1 MLSKFWSFILTP
13 ACSYFYFPYSQCF
26 LFKSCDEIEDCDNCI
41 SGRFHYATLCSFQ
54 FFSSSSQQ
62 PQTYRKVMILR
73 ILIHLIRF
81 ISSVRFYPVSS
92 HYIQS
97 HFFICNLN
105 LSLIL
110 SHHICFVY
118 HPMLIHAKKLW
129 NDNMNFKLNY
139 LLAEKRE

>member
-62 PQTYRKVMILR
+62 HQTYRKVLILR

-92 HYIQS
+92 RFINS
-97 HFFICNLN
+97 HFFMQ
-105 LSLIL
+105 SQFV
-110 SHHICFVY
+110 SHFISSYLFRVVRNHL
-118 HPMLIHAKKLW
+118 MLIHAKKL
-129 NDNMNFKLNY
+129 
-139 LLAEKRE
+139 